1 MDMNKAIVILWI
13 ILSPMLSSGA
23 ACNAKTNGE
32 SHTVSS
38 NQEIIRLPVPRM
50 ESEISIEAA
59 LLERQS
65 VRSYSDEPLSLAE
78 IAQLLWSAQG
88 ITRPGGY
95 RTAPSAGALYPLEV
109 YLVAGMVNDIP
120 PGVYRYLPDEHALV
134 QTREGDVRSELS
146 QAAIGQKPVE
156 DAPAVIVIAAVY
168 ERTTVKYGDR
178 GIQYVHIEVGSAA
191 QNIYLQVVSMNLGT
205 VFIGAFYD
213 EDVRE
218 VLGLDEEEH
227 PLGIMPVGRK

>member
-1 MDMNKAIVILWI
+1 MNKGKVILGI
-13 ILSPMLSSGA
+13 SLIPILIGCA
-23 ACNAKTNGE
+23 ACITGGKEEA
-32 SHTVSS
+32 HTGLS
-38 NQEIIRLPVPRM
+38 NQEIIHLPAPRM
-50 ESEISIEAA
+50 ESEISIEEV

-65 VRSYSDEPLSLAE
+65 VREYTDEPLNLAE

-134 QTREGDVRSELS
+134 KTIAGDVRSELS
-146 QAAIGQKPVE
+146 QAAVDQQAVE
-156 DAPAVIVIAAVY
+156 DAPAAIVITAIY
-168 ERTTVKYGDR
+168 ERTTVKYRDR
-178 GIQYVHIEVGSAA
+178 GYQYVHIEVGSAA
-191 QNIYLQVVSMNLGT
+191 QNVYLQVVSMNLGT

-213 EDVRE
+213 EDVKE
-218 VLGLDEEEH
+218 ILGLGEGEQ